1 MARQRGEP
9 AILER
14 SKAIGE
20 APVFPDVPTNTQP
33 TRKPADDPDLT
44 RKSEDEVE
52 KEEKEND
59 LD

>member
-33 TRKPADDPDLT
+33 TRKPAEDPDLL
-44 RKSEDEVE
+44 RKSEDELE
-52 KEEKEND
+52 DEEDDD

>member
-20 APVFPDVPTNTQP
+20 APVFPDVPTSTQP
-33 TRKPADDPDLT
+33 TRKPADDPDLL
-44 RKSEDEVE
+44 RKSEDEQ
-52 KEEKEND
+52 EEDKEND

>member
-33 TRKPADDPDLT
+33 TRKPAEDPDLL
-44 RKSEDEVE
+44 RKSEGEQ
-52 KEEKEND
+52 EEDKEND

>member
-20 APVFPDVPTNTQP
+20 APVFPDLPTNTQP
-33 TRKPADDPDLT
+33 TRKPADDPDLLKKGKT
-44 RKSEDEVE
+44 DSDDNNNDEDV
-52 KEEKEND
+52 D
-59 LD
+59 

>member
-20 APVFPDVPTNTQP
+20 PPVFPDIPTNTQP
-33 TRKPADDPDLT
+33 TRKPADDPDLMRNQKT
-44 RKSEDEVE
+44 DSDDEEED
-52 KEEKEND
+52 D
-59 LD
+59 DID

>member
-20 APVFPDVPTNTQP
+20 PPVFPDVPTNTQP
-33 TRKPADDPDLT
+33 TRKPADDPDLL
-44 RKSEDEVE
+44 RKSEDES
-52 KEEKEND
+52 KDEEEQD

>member
-20 APVFPDVPTNTQP
+20 PPVFPDLPTNTQP
-33 TRKPADDPDLT
+33 TRKPADDPDLL
-44 RKSEDEVE
+44 RKSEDELE
-52 KEEKEND
+52 DEEDDD

>member
-33 TRKPADDPDLT
+33 TRKPADDPDLL
-44 RKSEDEVE
+44 RESEDETE
-52 KEEKEND
+52 NTKDKKED
-59 LD
+59 